1 MTAKKI
7 DKDLPLIQDIR
18 LLGRILGDVIR
29 EQEGVAAFDLIEQ
42 VRKLSVAF
50 RRDADHEADKALKK
64 LLKGLSADQTVS
76 VIRAFTYFSHLANLA
91 EDRHHIRRRTIRERA
106 GDTQEGSIEV
116 ALSRLRWAGIAPRTV
131 AQTLAGKPTAV
142 SYGPMPI
149 TVKTPACPLVVS
161 PAPQGCEGI
170 WQVEGQGS
178 DLKVLCLDADGK
190 LLGYALTEELPC
202 EHGMPVTFYNDH
214 YDLLLSQDFLFAR
227 KISPEAVELK
237 ARLGDLYAAA
247 GARFS
252 ISGEGRRLHGFL
264 TGRGRIGRRFAP
276 RFDGTFR
283 YDLDTDTAPELI
295 RFSKPPLEIALTGR
309 GLSLRLIGVHAKSKA
324 PHGAE
329 TREEIM
335 RLSIENRRKQLAQC
349 IWLRARVEEHLARG
363 DRLLV
368 MGDFN
373 DGPGLDEFE
382 KLFGRS
388 GVEIVM
394 GCDKSSP
401 FRLREP
407 HAELALQSKVG
418 ISPTT
423 ARFYLKPQRRYF
435 EALLDFVMVS
445 PNLAARMPDWRI
457 WHPFNDPGVMAVPE
471 LREALLQASDHF
483 PVTIDI
489 PTDPPATRRPPGDM

>member
-1 MTAKKI
+1 MSRPLRLASYNVEWFNALFDDRGRLHEDTEPSARYGISRGEQVGALGIVFSAMDADGVMIIEGPDTNSRRSTVTA
-7 DKDLPLIQDIR
+7 LENFARHFGLR
-18 LLGRILGDVIR
+18 ARRALLGFSSET
-29 EQEGVAAFDLIEQ
+29 EQEICFLYDPDV
-42 VRKLSVAF
+42 
-50 RRDADHEADKALKK
+50 
-64 LLKGLSADQTVS
+64 
-76 VIRAFTYFSHLANLA
+76 
-91 EDRHHIRRRTIRERA
+91 
-106 GDTQEGSIEV
+106 
-116 ALSRLRWAGIAPRTV
+116 IAPRHDPKGAPV
-131 AQTLAGKPTAV
+131 GK
-142 SYGPMPI
+142 
-149 TVKTPACPLVVS
+149 K
-161 PAPQGCEGI
+161 
-170 WQVEGQGS
+170 GS
-178 DLKVLCLDADGK
+178 
-190 LLGYALTEELPC
+190 
-202 EHGMPVTFYNDH
+202 
-214 YDLLLSQDFLFAR
+214 
-227 KISPEAVELK
+227 
-237 ARLGDLYAAA
+237 
-247 GARFS
+247 
-252 ISGEGRRLHGFL
+252 
-264 TGRGRIGRRFAP
+264 RFAP

-295 RFSKPPLEIALTGR
+295 RFSKPPLEIAMTGR

-329 TREEIM
+329 SREEIL

-363 DRLLV
+363 DRLVV

-382 KLFGRS
+382 KLFGHS

-394 GCDKSSP
+394 GCDKSSAW
-401 FRLREP
+401 RLREP

-445 PNLAARMPDWRI
+445 PNLAALMPEWRI
-457 WHPFNDPGVMAVPE
+457 WHPFNDPAVMAVPE

-489 PTDPPATRRPPGDM
+489 PTGPPASRRPAGDM